1 MYIDKANTRLV
12 AMKMKSL
19 LLLFGAMFLAAS
31 PRAYTDES
39 DWAKVANQVAFI
51 LNLQKATTLKVTPLR
66 GAEGMA
72 GVEGLGF
79 KEAKLEPQSGMG
91 QAKDK
96 TAMWYMVNI
105 PVKVYASGRNTS
117 RKTAPARYV
126 RELQVTAYLLIKKP
140 KRVFDREKESSP
152 QSDVSKY
159 YLLKKEITYADIPMN
174 SGSVRKDGHELGEAT
189 FDVAVFIPRSTACML
204 ADSYGATADPSKL
217 IVGYAAEATVNG
229 QACSDY
235 TTSED
240 KKPVPVQGETKYSKI
255 FDKDAASQITSI
267 TWWKPSKRIKIDE
280 PDVDICSIA
289 ETPYAIF
296 YSGRYYPRVKPAF
309 GSAPKETSSSRRSG
323 ESDTGGSSSSSSSG
337 RRSSGEGGSSTSTPE
352 STGTTTDDDSEL

>member
-1 MYIDKANTRLV
+1 
-12 AMKMKSL
+12 MKMKSL
-19 LLLFGAMFLAAS
+19 LLLLGAMFLAAS

-39 DWAKVANQVAFI
+39 DWAKIANQVAFS
-51 LNLQKATTLKVTPLR
+51 LDLKEATTLKVTPLR
-66 GAEGMA
+66 GAESMA
-72 GVEGLGF
+72 GVEALGF
-79 KEAKLEPQSGMG
+79 KDAGLKPQSGME

-105 PVKVYASGRNTS
+105 PVKVYASGRNAS
-117 RKTAPARYV
+117 RKMAPARYV

-189 FDVAVFIPRSTACML
+189 FNVAVFIPRSTACML

-217 IVGYAAEATVNG
+217 IVGYAAEATLNG

-235 TTSED
+235 TDPKD
-240 KKPVPVQGETKYSKI
+240 KKPVQGQTQYSKI
-255 FDKDAASQITSI
+255 FDKDAALQISSI
-267 TWWKPSKRIKIDE
+267 TWWKPGKRVKIDE

-323 ESDTGGSSSSSSSG
+323 ESDTGDSSSSSSSG
-337 RRSSGEGGSSTSTPE
+337 RRSSGEGGSSTSTSK

>member
-19 LLLFGAMFLAAS
+19 LLLLGAMFLAAS

-39 DWAKVANQVAFI
+39 DWAKVANQVAFS

-66 GAEGMA
+66 GAESMA
-72 GVEGLGF
+72 GVEALGF
-79 KEAKLEPQSGMG
+79 KDAGLKPQSGME

-117 RKTAPARYV
+117 KKMAPARYV

-189 FDVAVFIPRSTACML
+189 FNVAVFIPRSTACML
-204 ADSYGATADPSKL
+204 ADSYGSTADPISKL
-217 IVGYAAEATVNG
+217 IVGYAAVATVNG
-229 QACSDY
+229 EPCSDY
-235 TTSED
+235 TATKD
-240 KKPVPVQGETKYSKI
+240 KKPGQGETRYSKI
-255 FDKDAASQITSI
+255 FDKDAALQISSA
-267 TWWKPSKRIKIDE
+267 TWWKPSRRVKIDE

-309 GSAPKETSSSRRSG
+309 GSAPKETSSSRGSG
-323 ESDTGGSSSSSSSG
+323 ESDTGDSSSSSSSG
-337 RRSSGEGGSSTSTPE
+337 RRSSGEGGSSTSTSK
-352 STGTTTDDDSEL
+352 STGATTDYDSEL